1 MRVAIAS
8 VAWMPEGFTDNRLL
22 GAELARQGAEATE
35 IAWDDPGAEWHAHD
49 LVVIRSTW
57 DYAARRDE
65 FVAWAERVGDRLHNP
80 PEVIR
85 WNTDKRYLADLDAT
99 GFPVVETHYVEPGD
113 EAPPLE
119 GEVVVKPTVSAGGR
133 DTGRFAPDAHGLARD
148 LIAELGGAGR
158 TVMVQPYLGSVDA
171 EGETAIVLI
180 DGEVSHTLR
189 KRAVLAPDEVAPTR
203 DDELGAAEA
212 MYDPTL
218 VTADGARPDEVE
230 LAHEIV
236 TDLRRRFGATPLI
249 ARVDLLRGPD
259 GHPVL
264 LELEAVEP
272 NLYLEQA
279 PGAVGRLAAAILRRV
294 RGR

>member
-1 MRVAIAS
+1 MRIALAS

-22 GAELARQGAEATE
+22 GEELTRQGAEAAE
-35 IAWDDPGAEWHAHD
+35 IPWDDPAVDWEAHD

-57 DYAARRDE
+57 DYAARHDE
-65 FVAWAERVGDRLHNP
+65 FVAWADRVGERLHNP

-85 WNTDKRYLADLDAT
+85 WNTDKHYLADLAAA

-113 EAPPLE
+113 EAPALE
-119 GEVVVKPTVSAGGR
+119 GEIVVKPTVSAGGR
-133 DTGRFAPDAHGLARD
+133 DTGRFGPEAHGLARD
-148 LIAELGGAGR
+148 LIARLGSAGR
-158 TVMVQPYLGSVDA
+158 VAMVQPYLGSVDA
-171 EGETAIVLI
+171 EGETAVVMI

-218 VTADGARPDEVE
+218 VGADGARPDEIE
-230 LAHEIV
+230 LAREIV
-236 TDLRRRFGATPLI
+236 ADLTSRFEITPLI
-249 ARVDLLRGPD
+249 ARVDLLRGSGGEPL
-259 GHPVL
+259 L

-272 NLYLEQA
+272 NLYLELV
-279 PGAVGRLAAAILRRV
+279 PGATVRLAEAIIARA
-294 RGR
+294 G